1 MANSSESWSEFD
13 FEKWILFL
21 ERSVQTENEI
31 IYAIFLII
39 AIFLCVAS
47 FFGNSLVCFIICYE
61 KSMHTTT
68 NYYLLNLAIS
78 DLIMTLTMMIESSVK
93 YTEQNGFF
101 LCKLQWFLVV
111 CLWNNSILTMAALA
125 IERYIA
131 IWHPLKLKPTS
142 AWRRVSKI
150 IVLVWLLAIAATLL
164 EMQTVDLVKVHQYTM
179 CFIIPTPWARFL
191 NGVLAIV
198 TFVVPLI
205 IMIFAHS
212 TIVYKVINTQMDNTR
227 DSIFNHEDPRG
238 KISKLVS
245 KYAISFFLWTE
256 STIYYNN
263 ANIISSIL
271 NDNVININN

>member
-245 KYAISFFLWTE
+245 KYAISFFYGLRVLF
-256 STIYYNN
+256 TITML
-263 ANIISSIL
+263 IL
-271 NDNVININN
+271 LAVF

>member
-78 DLIMTLTMMIESSVK
+78 DLIMTLTMMLESSVK

-205 IMIFAHS
+205 IMIFVHS

-245 KYAISFFLWTE
+245 KYAISVFLWTE